1 MIAFYIFGITE
12 FQDMLPV
19 IIETAKRERCWV
31 SMFDCV
37 YGKRQFENY
46 DPEELIDFV
55 KKVLQV
61 NNVDNIDVNFY
72 GPNGT
77 VEHSKDYGFKK
88 PDTVVIQSLRH
99 KYPIWYPTADQSNI
113 VLLAWNTDSF
123 QALKKSVNYYEP
135 SLVVLK
141 SKEHEE
147 FYGKLNKPD
156 MQFENY
162 GEIRRTA
169 LNFEPFLMTAPDLSK
184 IKKRTCLISETWIIP
199 GGAAHSNRTFD
210 EIACN
215 VLPQSTADLK
225 TTAALTDKI
234 FALLRSHGF
243 YVIWKKREKGQPPKG
258 AGKRRWQSPLEAT
271 KLKPDFIIDR
281 DLNFPTSLISVGNKV
296 DLALVIN
303 WSNAYFDML
312 SVNPNTFMFDAAD
325 DHDNIIKNLK
335 SILTN
340 TPESKHDTSG
350 STEKDLT
357 LERLVGRITSL

>member
-31 SMFDCV
+31 SIFDCV

-46 DPEELIDFV
+46 DPEELMGFV

-61 NNVDNIDVNFY
+61 NNVDNIDLNFY
-72 GPNGT
+72 GPDDIL
-77 VEHSKDYGFKK
+77 EHSNDYELKK
-88 PDTVVIQSLRH
+88 PNTIVIQSLRH
-99 KYPIWYPTADQSNI
+99 KYPIWYPTAGQSTI
-113 VLLAWNTDSF
+113 VLLAWSTDSF
-123 QALKKSVNYYEP
+123 HDLKKSANHYKP

-147 FYGKLNKPD
+147 FYDRLNIPD
-156 MQFENY
+156 IQFEHF
-162 GEIRRTA
+162 GEIRKTA
-169 LNFEPFLMTAPDLSK
+169 LNFKPFYLTAPDLSK
-184 IKKRTCLISETWIIP
+184 IKKRTCLISETWIPP
-199 GGAAHSNRTFD
+199 GGAGKGDRTVD

-225 TTAALTDKI
+225 TTAVLTDRI

-243 YVIWKKREKGQPPKG
+243 YIIWKKREKGQPPKG
-258 AGKRRWQSPLEAT
+258 AGKRSWQSPLEAT

-281 DLNFPTSLISVGNKV
+281 DLNFPTSLISVGRKV

-303 WSNAYFDML
+303 LSNAYEDML
-312 SVNPNTFMFDAAD
+312 SVNRNTFMFDSAE
-325 DHDNIIKNLK
+325 DHDTIIRELE
-335 SILTN
+335 SILKN
-340 TPESKHDTSG
+340 TINSKPTSLDFIENDT
-350 STEKDLT
+350 T
-357 LERLVGRITSL
+357 LEKLIGRIISL